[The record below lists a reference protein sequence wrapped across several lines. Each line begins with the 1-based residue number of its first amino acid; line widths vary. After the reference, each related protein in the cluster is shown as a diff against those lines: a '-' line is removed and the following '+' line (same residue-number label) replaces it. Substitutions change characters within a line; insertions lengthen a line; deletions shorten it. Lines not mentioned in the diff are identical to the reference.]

1 MNQSSTL
8 RSSGFRPREA
18 ALQNARTRLE
28 NMLTNEDNSPNNV
41 DDGANF
47 RAAKQL
53 EKVVSNI
60 AEDSNT
66 EESRQTTNDL
76 DAVVFLMS

>member
-1 MNQSSTL
+1 
-8 RSSGFRPREA
+8 
-18 ALQNARTRLE
+18 
-28 NMLTNEDNSPNNV
+28 MLTNEDNSPNNV